1 MAILSAVFLV
11 AKRSKLIF
19 QARKRGILDM
29 DITYKKNV
37 EQLKIVLTTTS
48 PVQGMELS
56 SKLLLQE
63 ANPVMVQGMD

>member
-1 MAILSAVFLV
+1 M
-11 AKRSKLIF
+11 
-19 QARKRGILDM
+19 DM
-29 DITYKKNV
+29 DITYKKSV
-37 EQLKIVLTTTS
+37 EQLKIVLTITS

>member
-1 MAILSAVFLV
+1 
-11 AKRSKLIF
+11 
-19 QARKRGILDM
+19 M
-29 DITYKKNV
+29 DIMYKKSV
-37 EQLKIVLTTTS
+37 EQLKTVLTITS

>member
-1 MAILSAVFLV
+1 
-11 AKRSKLIF
+11 
-19 QARKRGILDM
+19 M

-56 SKLLLQE
+56 SKLLLPE